1 MLKFV
6 RAAAF
11 AGATLLM
18 AHGAYAD
25 TVIKSVMHSPL
36 RLTDPH
42 ATTAYITT
50 WHGYMIYDTLLAT
63 DADNQ
68 PQMLEKW
75 DVSPDGKTYTM
86 TLRDGQKWHDG
97 KPVTA
102 DDCVASIKR
111 WASGDVMGRTLL
123 KFTDKIEIVDDK
135 TFRVVMKEPTDL
147 VLRALSKPTGT
158 APFMMP
164 KRIAEQAIG
173 QPITDMTGS
182 GPFKI
187 VEFKP
192 GVRPSTPRTPITCPQ
207 GTASS
212 LAGGKVVNVDKVE
225 WNVMP
230 DALTTANALLGGE
243 IDFVEQFP
251 YDLLPMVEATRI

>member
-63 DADNQ
+63 DADNKIQ

-111 WASGDVMGRTLL
+111 WASGDIMGRTLL

-192 GVRPSTPRTPITCPQ
+192 GVKTVYAKNTDYVPRKEP
-207 GTASS
+207 ASS
-212 LAGGKVVNVDKVE
+212 LAAGGKVVNVDKVE

-230 DALTTANALLGGE
+230 DA
-243 IDFVEQFP
+243 
-251 YDLLPMVEATRI
+251 